1 MRPAELERNMTD
13 KEFIKWLA
21 DKMKDQEQISEI
33 QFDMFWMKVDKPGEV
48 CIMSLQ
54 QLKDWSKLI
63 WNKSREV
70 QENSKIKS
78 EKTKKYP
85 VVFDTDYEMMMKDNS
100 IEKDKIIEHILESKK
115 EKIEFQK
122 KWKGKKLSL
131 KEVEER
137 IDEFAMITFDGKEI
151 LV

>member
-1 MRPAELERNMTD
+1 MRTLSNFDRNLLENDGWVIDSETPLRIHD
-13 KEFIKWLA
+13 KIGSVATNIACLYIL
-21 DKMKDQEQISEI
+21 MH
-33 QFDMFWMKVDKPGEV
+33 
-48 CIMSLQ
+48 
-54 QLKDWSKLI
+54 LKSK
-63 WNKSREV
+63 KE
-70 QENSKIKS
+70 
-78 EKTKKYP
+78 KKYP